1 MIQTS
6 NEVKPGTLGAWLQ
19 YLADLNPE
27 HMELGLERVRAMV
40 DRLNLRKWPN
50 AVIIEVA
57 GTNGKGSTAALIAG
71 ALNRSRISTGL
82 YTSPHLHRFNE
93 RVSVDGKDVEDDELA
108 AAFSAVWDSA
118 RQDEFVPLTYFE
130 YTTLAALVCF
140 KKHRVRVLV
149 LEVGL
154 GGRLDA
160 VNVLDAE
167 IAVITS
173 IGLDHTHILGNT
185 LREIASEKAGIIKNA
200 ALVVTGELPEEARQ
214 SVLAKARAEQARV
227 VEAGSHF
234 AAIPDGSCASFRFM
248 SGDFSVSLPYP
259 RVPFECAGIAVEVL
273 YHLRGRGLEISEDA
287 VKSALTEVSLPGRMQ
302 LVHRSPAVYLDV
314 AHNPPAAEHLKNTLK
329 EHKLKGRRLMVL
341 GMLKDKDIESVVR
354 ILSSTAERFYVAS
367 LHTGRGE
374 SALRLEKAFFAC
386 GTAADRVQ
394 SFETVA
400 EAFSCCL
407 EDAGPDD
414 EILVCGSFVTVTE
427 AADKI
432 AELKNNGDHSWL

>member
-1 MIQTS
+1 MIQPA
-6 NEVKPGTLGAWLQ
+6 NEAKPGSLGAWLQ

-27 HMELGLERVRAMV
+27 HMELGLERVRTMV
-40 DRLNLRKWPN
+40 NRLNLRKWRG
-50 AVIIEVA
+50 ATIIEVA

-71 ALNRSRISTGL
+71 ALNRSKISTGL

-93 RVSVDGKDVEDDELA
+93 RVSIDGKDVEDDELA
-108 AAFSAVWDSA
+108 AAFSAVWDAA

-160 VNVLDAE
+160 VNVLNAQ

-185 LREIASEKAGIIKNA
+185 LRDIATEKAGIIKNA
-200 ALVVTGELPEEARQ
+200 ALVVTGELPREADIVV
-214 SVLAKARAEQARV
+214 SSKARAEHACIAR
-227 VEAGSHF
+227 AGSEF
-234 AAIPDGSCASFRFM
+234 FTNPNKARTSFEYVVDD
-248 SGDFSVSLPYP
+248 SSYSLPYP
-259 RVPFECAGIAVEVL
+259 KVPFECAGIAVTVL
-273 YHLRGRGLEISEDA
+273 AELQGRGFRIPDDA
-287 VKSALTEVSLPGRMQ
+287 LNSALTEVSLPGRMQ
-302 LVHRSPAVYLDV
+302 LVHKRPAVYLDV

-329 EHKLKGRRLMVL
+329 EHKIKGRRLMVL

-354 ILSSTAERFYVAS
+354 ILSDTAERFYVAS

-374 SALRLEKAFFAC
+374 THLRLENAFLSCAV
-386 GTAADRVQ
+386 ASDRVK

-407 EDAGPDD
+407 ADATPDD